1 MTTKEK
7 EKLYTSLDK
16 PQIDEVVAK
25 VEKEVVNPSSSLEQH
40 GGKPSLKFGFV
51 FNSIFSR

>member
-25 VEKEVVNPSSSLEQH
+25 VEKVVNPSSSLEQH

-51 FNSIFSR
+51 FNSIFPG